1 MEVGN
6 FSVRYKDRDSA
17 YAIIAPH
24 GGGIEPGTTELAEA
38 IARNDFSFYTFDG
51 KKRTG
56 NRDLHL
62 TATRFDEPEF
72 LELLKKWPTCI
83 AIHGEESAKEVVFLG
98 GLDDVIASRIRVS
111 LESREFKVDIHL
123 RLQGTDPK
131 NICNRGPTGRGVQLE
146 LSEGLR
152 RTFFE
157 KLTPKKGREVKTERF
172 SQFVAALREAIL
184 QSQ

>member
-1 MEVGN
+1 M
-6 FSVRYKDRDSA
+6 
-17 YAIIAPH
+17 
-24 GGGIEPGTTELAEA
+24 
-38 IARNDFSFYTFDG
+38 
-51 KKRTG
+51 
-56 NRDLHL
+56 
-62 TATRFDEPEF
+62 
-72 LELLKKWPTCI
+72 
-83 AIHGEESAKEVVFLG
+83 G